1 MEATKQWLSNYF
13 PCYTLNVSGGVV
25 NPTERLPVAQT
36 VFLSLQHVLAMFGST
51 VVGPLLMGFNPN
63 TALFFS
69 GIGTILFFI
78 CTGGRVPSYVGS
90 SFAFIGVVNSATGF
104 KYVPGGPGNPNAPLA
119 SGGILVAGAIYFAV
133 ALIVM
138 LAGHRWI
145 EYIMP
150 PVVTGAVVV
159 AIGLNLA
166 GAALAQASAS
176 GFDAWMSFTTV
187 IAVALITMYAPGP
200 LRRLPI
206 LLGGITGYLVHLILG
221 YCGVGPGIDFTAV
234 KNSKWFGMP
243 PTHAPVF
250 EGSAI
255 SLIAPVAVVLIVE
268 NTGHVKAVGAMT
280 GHSLDKYMGRAFL
293 GDAIATMVSAACGST
308 GVTTY
313 AENIGVMSVTK
324 IFSTQTFLF
333 AAVVAIILGVI
344 PGFGAIIQTIPSG
357 VFGGLSI
364 ILFGLIAVTGA
375 RIWVMSNVDFSR
387 PRNLITAG
395 VSVVLGCGM
404 VNGLVVSFGVVKID
418 GIGCSTL
425 SAIILYQILREDW
438 GDIFRSLVGK
448 FKKGKGAN
456 PVMMVADSP
465 KGDLDLPIST
475 SRRDSSDA
483 EEMELERRS
492 SIDIKR
498 TQ

>member
-90 SFAFIGVVNSATGF
+90 SFAFIGVVNSATEF
-104 KYVPGGPGNPNAPLA
+104 KYVPGGPGNPNVPLA

-145 EYIMP
+145 EYVMP

-313 AENIGVMSVTK
+313 AENIGVMSITK

-375 RIWVMSNVDFSR
+375 RIWVTSNVDFSR

-448 FKKGKGAN
+448 SKKGKGAN

-465 KGDLDLPIST
+465 KSDSDLPIST

>member
-1 MEATKQWLSNYF
+1 MLLLSCERKGKGKVKKRKEKKKTNKQGAAILFSSGPPSPLFHLPCLSPPIPIFLIPPFPLPISREQEEEKTMEATKQWLSNYF
-13 PCYTLNVSGGVV
+13 PSYTLNVSGGIV
-25 NPTERLPVAQT
+25 NPTERLPAAQA

-104 KYVPGGPGNPNAPLA
+104 KYVPGGPSNPNVPLA

-138 LAGHRWI
+138 LAGHSWI

-234 KNSKWFGMP
+234 KNSRWFGMP

-268 NTGHVKAVGAMT
+268 NAGHVKAVGAMT

-313 AENIGVMSVTK
+313 GNYH
-324 IFSTQTFLF
+324 STIPGED
-333 AAVVAIILGVI
+333 ANCRILGQKDA
-344 PGFGAIIQTIPSG
+344 GNNE
-357 VFGGLSI
+357 
-364 ILFGLIAVTGA
+364 GLIE
-375 RIWVMSNVDFSR
+375 
-387 PRNLITAG
+387 
-395 VSVVLGCGM
+395 CGGM
-404 VNGLVVSFGVVKID
+404 
-418 GIGCSTL
+418 
-425 SAIILYQILREDW
+425 
-438 GDIFRSLVGK
+438 
-448 FKKGKGAN
+448 
-456 PVMMVADSP
+456 
-465 KGDLDLPIST
+465 
-475 SRRDSSDA
+475 SRRG
-483 EEMELERRS
+483 
-492 SIDIKR
+492 
-498 TQ
+498 